1 MKILIWDITAELV
14 SAITL
19 CIILGYARKG
29 NLLPTVK
36 NKVFQYCLFITF
48 LSVSSNI
55 ISTTLLQY
63 YKQVPLFFNSF
74 FLLIYYLSTPLMG
87 AIYFI
92 YALANI
98 YDEKEVKKYA
108 ALCSLPSILYV
119 LLVFSNFYTSLLF
132 SFDQVSGYQQGP
144 WIFITYLVFYIYV
157 FFSLILVIHKRKS
170 LERNVSYILGVF
182 PFISAFV
189 ILFQYIHPEYI
200 LTGTAATSALL
211 IIYLYL
217 QNKQMFTDTLT
228 NLLNRQ
234 EFNKMIDILIDNN
247 KPFIAVV
254 ISLKNFKFINDKFG
268 QEIGDQILL
277 EVCHYLRYLLPKQA
291 MYRYGG
297 DEFALIFYDKK
308 NVINALE
315 KIEKRMKN
323 PWQISNIDFII
334 SYVAGGIAY
343 PKVAH
348 SKEEIINGLEYAV
361 SLGKKDNAHNINFC
375 VTAMIKQ
382 IRRKYQILDLL
393 RICLENNSFEVYF
406 QPIYDLKTHSYCK
419 AEALLR
425 LPDNPLGFISPEEF
439 IPIAEENGL
448 IAPITYQ
455 VLDKTCLFIKKVIAE
470 KKDFTGVSINFSVL
484 QFMQDDLENKVLK
497 VIEKHQLPYEL
508 IKIEITESMLVTNF
522 DVITNFM
529 TNMINRGIQFLL
541 DDFGTGYS
549 NITYVLTIPFQVVKV
564 DKSLIWQA
572 MKDEKAAIL
581 IKKMI
586 EAFNQ
591 IGLHILAEGIE
602 TKEQMEFMKKCG
614 CDLFQGY
621 YFSRPVPF
629 DESLNVIKTTKI
641 TEKE

>member
-1 MKILIWDITAELV
+1 
-14 SAITL
+14 
-19 CIILGYARKG
+19 
-29 NLLPTVK
+29 
-36 NKVFQYCLFITF
+36 
-48 LSVSSNI
+48 
-55 ISTTLLQY
+55 
-63 YKQVPLFFNSF
+63 
-74 FLLIYYLSTPLMG
+74 
-87 AIYFI
+87 
-92 YALANI
+92 
-98 YDEKEVKKYA
+98 
-108 ALCSLPSILYV
+108 
-119 LLVFSNFYTSLLF
+119 
-132 SFDQVSGYQQGP
+132 
-144 WIFITYLVFYIYV
+144 
-157 FFSLILVIHKRKS
+157 
-170 LERNVSYILGVF
+170 
-182 PFISAFV
+182 
-189 ILFQYIHPEYI
+189 
-200 LTGTAATSALL
+200 
-211 IIYLYL
+211 
-217 QNKQMFTDTLT
+217 MFTDTLT

-315 KIEKRMKN
+315 KIETRMKN

-614 CDLFQGY
+614 CDLLQGY

-629 DESLNVIKTTKI
+629 DEALNVIKTTKI